1 MKTKTASGPLKHTK
15 SGKEER
21 HMKNM
26 QTIWSTSEL
35 TLGLGSLSRIERSLF
50 EFHSKPNMFS
60 PSITRMH
67 P

>member
-1 MKTKTASGPLKHTK
+1 
-15 SGKEER
+15 
-21 HMKNM
+21 MKNM